1 MEQKKALI
9 AVNYIGFLHFLWDDI
24 DLLNQRGYKVYAIGD
39 NRKNETHTL
48 EMLMQKHVSFVDA
61 RIDSKSPLTGTNMA
75 YYRQVRRLLKG
86 HHFSLIHCH
95 TPIVGLFV
103 RLAARNYRRREGG
116 HGLKVIYTTHGLAYT
131 HLSSKKEY
139 LIYHSIE
146 AFASRLTDAIITIN
160 YEDYDNAKKLHC
172 KNVYH
177 INGVGVDIQKYSD
190 VVIDKNEYRK
200 QNGIPNDKLL
210 ILSVGELSSRKNHA
224 IIVDALAQLEDKE
237 KYVFGICGRSMAGIG
252 THEMIQK
259 KADEKGVNVLF
270 LGYRNDIPQ
279 LVHCADIGAIPSIR
293 EGLGLAGIQ
302 TLCAGV
308 PLVGS
313 DVQGI
318 REYVID
324 GKTGF
329 LCNPYDATSF
339 AKAIEKLS
347 DKEYRDSM
355 KDSCMEVAKKFDKSV
370 SIAQRKTIYDEIIDS

>member
-1 MEQKKALI
+1 MGQKKALI

-24 DLLNQRGYKVYAIGD
+24 DLLNRRGYKVYAIGD

-48 EMLMQKHVSFVDA
+48 EILMQKNVSFIDA
-61 RIDSKSPLTGTNMA
+61 RMDSKNPLTKTNMA
-75 YYRQVRRLLKG
+75 YYRQVRQLLKE
-86 HHFSLIHCH
+86 HHFDLIHCH
-95 TPIVGLFV
+95 TPIVGLLV
-103 RLAARNYRRREGG
+103 RLAARSCRKQGA
-116 HGLKVIYTTHGLAYT
+116 KVIYTTHGLAYT

-146 AFASRLTDAIITIN
+146 SLASRFTDAIITIN
-160 YEDYDNAKKLHC
+160 YEDYNNAKKLHC
-172 KNVYH
+172 RRVYH
-177 INGVGVDIQKYSD
+177 INGVGVDIQRYHD
-190 VVIDKNEYRK
+190 VVIDRDKYRA

-210 ILSVGELSSRKNHA
+210 ILSVGELSQRKNHV
-224 IIVDALAQLEDKE
+224 IIVDALAQLENKSN
-237 KYVFGICGRSMAGIG
+237 YVFGICGRSMTGKG
-252 THEMIQK
+252 TQEVIQK
-259 KADEKGVNVLF
+259 RAEEQGVNVMF
-270 LGYRNDIPQ
+270 LGFRKDIPQ

-293 EGLGLAGIQ
+293 EGLGLAGVQ

-329 LCNPYDATSF
+329 LCNPYDASSF

-347 DKEYRDSM
+347 NKECRDSM
-355 KDSCMEVAKKFDKSV
+355 RDSCMEVVKKFDKSI
-370 SIAQRKTIYDEIIDS
+370 SITQRKTIYDEIIGS